1 MKLSKAQNEVVAICV
16 AEVERLWN
24 QYQVDLVRWEN
35 TPKGKAKEDMTFRL
49 GAVNR
54 ATVRALIKAGVLIV
68 DHKFSVKEPTL
79 KKYNYGRDRVYVF
92 FFFFFFFGSG
102 IMSVHQLRR
111 KTK

>member
-35 TPKGKAKEDMTFRL
+35 TPKGKTKEDMTFRL

-79 KKYNYGRDRVYVF
+79 KKYNYGRDRVYGDNYYEENIYRLSKEFV
-92 FFFFFFFGSG
+92 
-102 IMSVHQLRR
+102 
-111 KTK
+111 K